1 MNMSQHFGD
10 PYYIYVMLR
19 VLPCTSMYFHG
30 CQNRNPKDVLSWD
43 SGCEALRAGE
53 AEAGA
58 EGHLGEDLKPWLE
71 AFFTLSP

>member
-1 MNMSQHFGD
+1 
-10 PYYIYVMLR
+10 
-19 VLPCTSMYFHG
+19 MYFHG